1 MNAAVSEGRTR
12 SVPLKAAA
20 PKARPPKKAPPKKE
34 PAKAALDDREQ
45 QDLRLLR
52 EHTAALNRIDGEL
65 MLVQQDVKRE
75 EDKLRSLGLVAEL
88 SDNQLTA
95 FATASAALSDAL
107 HRVRVLALCQEHV
120 AQRVQQDRARMDAFY
135 GPSPGR

>member
-12 SVPLKAAA
+12 SVPLRAAA
-20 PKARPPKKAPPKKE
+20 SKAKPPKKAPPTKE

-45 QDLRLLR
+45 QDLTLLR

-65 MLVQQDVKRE
+65 ALVQQDVKRE
-75 EDKLRSLGLVAEL
+75 ENKLRSLALVAEP
-88 SDNQLTA
+88 SDKQLTA

-107 HRVRVLALCQEHV
+107 NRVRALALCQEHV
-120 AQRVQQDRARMDAFY
+120 AQRVQQDRAKMDAFY
-135 GPSPGR
+135 GHHGY

>member
-1 MNAAVSEGRTR
+1 MNVAVSEGRTR

-20 PKARPPKKAPPKKE
+20 PKTKPPKKAPPRKE

-65 MLVQQDVKRE
+65 ALVQQDVKRE
-75 EDKLRSLGLVAEL
+75 EDKLRSLALVAEP

-95 FATASAALSDAL
+95 FATASAALSDGL
-107 HRVRVLALCQEHV
+107 NRVRALALCQEHV
-120 AQRVQQDRARMDAFY
+120 AQQVQQDRAKVDAFY
-135 GPSPGR
+135 GPAPRR

>member
-1 MNAAVSEGRTR
+1 MNVAVIEGPTR

-20 PKARPPKKAPPKKE
+20 PKAKPPKKAPPKKE

-65 MLVQQDVKRE
+65 ALVQQDVKRE
-75 EDKLRSLGLVAEL
+75 EDKLRSLALVAEP

-95 FATASAALSDAL
+95 FATASAALADAL
-107 HRVRVLALCQEHV
+107 NRVRSLALCQEHA
-120 AQRVQQDRARMDAFY
+120 AQGVQQERVR
-135 GPSPGR
+135 